1 MTKLYIGLKAMIH
14 FHNACNGEADYYTTD
29 DNVAVITRESGAV
42 LVLGSGSNQYVSVEN
57 GGSYTTPGTYVD
69 EISGNIFTVTAD
81 TISGTI
87 GSTGIAVFY
96 KLDDTPISDMI
107 TVYFTN
113 NYDWGNGTQTV
124 DITTGISDGIGY
136 YLTSSN
142 GNCTVGTYTY
152 TN

>member
-42 LVLGSGSNQYVSVEN
+42 LVLGIGSNQYVSVEN

>member
-1 MTKLYIGLKAMIH
+1 MIH

>member
-1 MTKLYIGLKAMIH
+1 MIH

-113 NYDWGNGTQTV
+113 NYDWGNCTQTEIV
-124 DITTGISDGIGY
+124 
-136 YLTSSN
+136 L
-142 GNCTVGTYTY
+142 
-152 TN
+152 

>member
-1 MTKLYIGLKAMIH
+1 MIH

-81 TISGTI
+81 TICGTI

>member
-81 TISGTI
+81 TICGTI

>member
-1 MTKLYIGLKAMIH
+1 MTKLYIGLKAMKH

-113 NYDWGNGTQTV
+113 NYDWGNGTQTEIV
-124 DITTGISDGIGY
+124 
-136 YLTSSN
+136 L
-142 GNCTVGTYTY
+142 
-152 TN
+152 

>member
-29 DNVAVITRESGAV
+29 NNVAVITRESGAV
-42 LVLGSGSNQYVSVEN
+42 LVLGIGSNQYVSVEN

>member
-1 MTKLYIGLKAMIH
+1 MIH

-136 YLTSSN
+136 YLTSSS